1 MKRSHI
7 SLFLGLAMA
16 FALTGCTSNKAP
28 NVTPTP
34 SVAPTETVRPTDTTT
49 PGATDTPGVTD
60 GVAPSVAPTDDD
72 GHYEANGDGAVEG
85 TDGAAG
91 KTVRNGLDEAGNVVR
106 GAVRGTGRAIERVG
120 DDIAGAV
127 R

>member
-16 FALTGCTSNKAP
+16 FALTGCTSNNAP
-28 NVTPTP
+28 KVTPTP
-34 SVAPTETVRPTDTTT
+34 SVAPTETVRPTDTMT
-49 PGATDTPGVTD
+49 PGATDTPGVND
-60 GVAPSVAPTDDD
+60 GVAPSVAPSDDN
-72 GHYEANGDGAVEG
+72 GHYEANEDGAVDN
-85 TDGAAG
+85 TDNAAG
-91 KTVRNGLDEAGNVVR
+91 KTVRNGLNEAGDVVK

-120 DDIAGAV
+120 DDIADAV